1 MNGDILDR
9 VRAADPLAGRSLP
22 DAADAA
28 AVAMREQIIA
38 GQVDVVD
45 LDARRRRRRR
55 ALVGVAVAAIVA
67 TAAAVAVTTRR
78 PTVVTSV
85 GCYTEAS
92 TTADTAVISAGPN
105 PVDLCRELWEAGD
118 MDPAI
123 TSADRVP
130 PLVACVLESGAV
142 GVFPAASCDDVR
154 TDGSEVVGPH
164 DHVDE
169 SSAPSTSS
177 SPSTPPAGSPGPSP
191 TDTVDPE
198 GLPMPDFQTSDQEL
212 RVALNEIR
220 LEMLGRCLTLEAAT
234 ELAEGILAE
243 HGFEGWTIEPIF
255 EGHTDRTCAGFFPNA
270 PERTIWFTP
279 EEPGVGQTPGPR

>member
-9 VRAADPLAGRSLP
+9 VRAADPLAGRAVP
-22 DAADAA
+22 DPTDTA

-55 ALVGVAVAAIVA
+55 AIVGVAVAAVVA
-67 TAAAVAVTTRR
+67 AAAAVAVTTRR
-78 PTVVTSV
+78 PTVVTSI

-92 TTADTAVISAGPN
+92 TAADTAVISAGSN

-123 TSADRVP
+123 TTPDGVP

-154 TDGSEVVGPH
+154 TDGSGVVGPH
-164 DHVDE
+164 DPG
-169 SSAPSTSS
+169 SPPS
-177 SPSTPPAGSPGPSP
+177 SPSAASTPPAGSPDPSP
-191 TDTVDPE
+191 TDTVEPE
-198 GLPMPDFQTSDQEL
+198 GLSMPDFQTSDQEL
-212 RVALNEIR
+212 RLALNEIR
-220 LEMLGRCLTLEAAT
+220 LEMIDRCLTLEAAT
-234 ELAEGILAE
+234 DLAEDILAD

-270 PERTIWFTP
+270 PERTIWWTP
-279 EEPGVGQTPGPR
+279 EEPTEDQTPGPR